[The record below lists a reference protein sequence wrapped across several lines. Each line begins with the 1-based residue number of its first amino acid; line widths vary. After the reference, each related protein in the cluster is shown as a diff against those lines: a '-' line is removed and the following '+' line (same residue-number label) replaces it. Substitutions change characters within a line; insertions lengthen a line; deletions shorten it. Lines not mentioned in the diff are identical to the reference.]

1 MEQPRIPI
9 EVYAEST
16 PNPNVMKFVAN
27 RRLVMHDGLEF
38 RSPEAA
44 QKAPL
49 VQQLFQ
55 FPFVREVFLSANFVA
70 IAKFD
75 TLDWLEISQELRYF
89 VRNWLSE
96 GRPILSPDFDEADLT
111 SGADSS
117 SSNAE
122 TPAPADPR
130 AIPMRDP
137 AEFSVVE
144 LQVAALLDEY
154 VSPAVAQ
161 DGGMIRLISVE
172 GRTAKVLLQG
182 ACSGCPSSTATL
194 QQGVKNLLVKMLPS
208 LVEEVEA
215 VNG

>member
-1 MEQPRIPI
+1 MEQPRIPV

-38 RSPEAA
+38 RSLDVA

-49 VQQLFQ
+49 VHQLFQ

-96 GRPILSPDFDEADLT
+96 GRPILDPDFDETALT
-111 SGADSS
+111 AGVDAVAGDSQPSG
-117 SSNAE
+117 
-122 TPAPADPR
+122 TADPR
-130 AIPMRDP
+130 DVPVRDF
-137 AEFSVVE
+137 AEFNEVE
-144 LQVAALLDEY
+144 QQVAALLDEY

-194 QQGVKNLLVKMLPS
+194 QQGVKNLLVKMMPT